1 MSFGTYSTDCL
12 SLPKATKAK
21 VSFVQ
26 DIILLNSTMAGL
38 KVTALS

>member
-1 MSFGTYSTDCL
+1 MYFGTLNTGYL